1 MVTDSTNSRQP
12 NNIVGQSDYQAA
24 LDGLEQ
30 FYSTEQHKNVLAKAS
45 HASLKHNL
53 TRMVQVISDKDFKDH
68 VEQYH
73 YVQEEE
79 DRDDEAFDHRKDVVE
94 KEVVHDGYNLMEEE
108 EEYESED
115 LLDPQALEEAQKLRE
130 QVRQMAKRVK
140 DLRDSVLQRAL
151 RMSSSA
157 KNKIDD
163 VVDVRPK
170 FVIPQELLASMPTS
184 TSIQALMKVLNHSQL
199 ADLPKKMQLFQATLE
214 TIQKETKEDRSLSQT
229 EAAILAREEQ
239 TKDVRELFAVEA
251 TIDETPQ
258 DRLANFM
265 LMQD

>member
-1 MVTDSTNSRQP
+1 
-12 NNIVGQSDYQAA
+12 
-24 LDGLEQ
+24 
-30 FYSTEQHKNVLAKAS
+30 
-45 HASLKHNL
+45 
-53 TRMVQVISDKDFKDH
+53 
-68 VEQYH
+68 
-73 YVQEEE
+73 
-79 DRDDEAFDHRKDVVE
+79 
-94 KEVVHDGYNLMEEE
+94 
-108 EEYESED
+108 
-115 LLDPQALEEAQKLRE
+115 
-130 QVRQMAKRVK
+130 MAKRVK

-163 VVDVRPK
+163 VVDVRLK